1 MMTSKQENLFA
12 LDEQKRKRK
21 VDTFVKS
28 KSKDGSL
35 SVTIVPDVARR
46 VRNYCKLKNLN
57 CTKLICDI
65 VAEKISELEAA
76 KYDDMSRDDLL
87 DLIHRMEAEREAD
100 A

>member
-1 MMTSKQENLFA
+1 MTSKQENLFS

-21 VDTFVKS
+21 VETFVKS

-35 SVTIVPDVARR
+35 SVTIVPDVAKR

-65 VAEKISELEAA
+65 VAEKMSELEVA
-76 KYDDMSRDDLL
+76 KYDDMSREDLL
-87 DLIHRMEAEREAD
+87 ELIRRMEAEKEAQ

>member
-1 MMTSKQENLFA
+1 MTSKQENLFS

-35 SVTIVPDVARR
+35 SVTIVPDVAKR
-46 VRNYCKLKNLN
+46 VRNYCKMKNLN

-65 VAEKISELEAA
+65 VAEKMSELEAA
-76 KYDDMSRDDLL
+76 KYDDMSREDLL
-87 DLIHRMEAEREAD
+87 ELVKRMEAEKEAQ

>member
-1 MMTSKQENLFA
+1 MTSKQENLFS

-21 VDTFVKS
+21 VETFVKS

-35 SVTIVPDVARR
+35 SVTIVPDVAKR
-46 VRNYCKLKNLN
+46 VRNYCKMKNLN

-65 VAEKISELEAA
+65 VAEKMSELEAA
-76 KYDDMSRDDLL
+76 KYDDMSREDLL
-87 DLIHRMEAEREAD
+87 ELVKRMEAEKEAQ

>member
-1 MMTSKQENLFA
+1 MTSKQENLFS

-21 VDTFVKS
+21 ADTFKKS

-35 SVTIVPDVARR
+35 SVTIVPDVAKR
-46 VRNYCKLKNLN
+46 VRNYCKMKNLN

-87 DLIHRMEAEREAD
+87 ELVKRMEAEKEAQ

>member
-1 MMTSKQENLFA
+1 MTSKQENLFS

-21 VDTFVKS
+21 VETFVKS

-35 SVTIVPDVARR
+35 SVTIVPDVAKR
-46 VRNYCKLKNLN
+46 VRNYCKMKNLN

-65 VAEKISELEAA
+65 VTEKMSELEAA
-76 KYDDMSRDDLL
+76 KYDDMSREDLL
-87 DLIHRMEAEREAD
+87 ELVKRMEAEKEAQ

>member
-1 MMTSKQENLFA
+1 MTSKQENLFA

-65 VAEKISELEAA
+65 VVEKISELEAA

-87 DLIHRMEAEREAD
+87 DLIHRMEAEREAE

>member
-1 MMTSKQENLFA
+1 MTSKQENLFA

-21 VDTFVKS
+21 VETFVKS

-35 SVTIVPDVARR
+35 SVTIVPDVAKR
-46 VRNYCKLKNLN
+46 VRNYCKMKNLN

-65 VAEKISELEAA
+65 VAEKMSELEAA
-76 KYDDMSRDDLL
+76 KYDDMSREDLL
-87 DLIHRMEAEREAD
+87 ELVKRMEAEKEAQ

>member
-65 VAEKISELEAA
+65 VAEKIAELEAA

-87 DLIHRMEAEREAD
+87 ELVKRMEAEKEAQ

>member
-65 VAEKISELEAA
+65 VAEKIAELEAA

-87 DLIHRMEAEREAD
+87 DLIHRMEAEREAE